1 MLRAIG
7 MLVPTKL
14 ARRVTN
20 ICGIALPFIS
30 AGLGLFQGAE
40 ASRASRAAAR
50 ANIASI
56 NRSIANQTSSVNQRF
71 QEESINI
78 NDNISRQKEDA
89 ARAKSVTSVSAGES
103 GIGGK
108 NRARILADI
117 ERQEGRFLETMQMNK
132 KFLTRAKNQQLNDI
146 QDTGKAKIES
156 IKAQI
161 VPGPSLF
168 STALAIAGAFAGAD
182 AYSMQ
187 TTGVGLFSGGG
198 LPVTPSYPLP
208 NPSAFSGF

>member
-1 MLRAIG
+1 
-7 MLVPTKL
+7 MLV
-14 ARRVTN
+14 RRVID
-20 ICGIALPFIS
+20 ICGVALPFIS
-30 AGLGLFQGAE
+30 AGVGLLQGFEAE
-40 ASRASRAAAR
+40 RASRAAAR
-50 ANIASI
+50 ANIAGI
-56 NRSIANQTSSVNQRF
+56 NRSIANQTSAVNQRF
-71 QEESINI
+71 QEESIQL
-78 NDNISRQKEDA
+78 DDAVSRQKEDA
-89 ARAKSVTSVSAGES
+89 AKAKAVSSVSAGES

-117 ERQEGRFLETMQMNK
+117 ERQEGRFLETMEMNK

-146 QDTGKAKIES
+146 QDTGRAKIES

-187 TTGVGLFSGGG
+187 TTGAGLFSGGG